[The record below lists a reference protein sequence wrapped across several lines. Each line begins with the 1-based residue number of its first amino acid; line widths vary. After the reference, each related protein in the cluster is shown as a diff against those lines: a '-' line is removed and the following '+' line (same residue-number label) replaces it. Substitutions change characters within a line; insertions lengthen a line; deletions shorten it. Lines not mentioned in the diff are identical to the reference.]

1 MINSLLQSLCSH
13 WERKLL
19 ILMVVFA
26 LGLLFTREVILEPP
40 QKPQE
45 TSFTIPPPPQLVP
58 WQGRPPLV
66 KDHPTDPGDRNP
78 FLVTFPMEKS
88 NETSQETAAH
98 SEDKLPAQP
107 PRRTVAITYQGIRT
121 TLSGK
126 TYAILEV
133 SDSKLGASNHFL
145 QEGEALPCGIAIE
158 KVTERELEL
167 SDKSGNELGD
177 LPYGTTKIVT
187 MERE

>member
-1 MINSLLQSLCSH
+1 MAG
-13 WERKLL
+13 K
-19 ILMVVFA
+19 
-26 LGLLFTREVILEPP
+26 
-40 QKPQE
+40 
-45 TSFTIPPPPQLVP
+45 
-58 WQGRPPLV
+58 
-66 KDHPTDPGDRNP
+66 
-78 FLVTFPMEKS
+78 
-88 NETSQETAAH
+88 TAAGQGPSDGPGRQEPLPGH
-98 SEDKLPAQP
+98 LPDGKAQRDSPAQP

-145 QEGEALPCGIAIE
+145 QEGEALPCGITIKKMSE
-158 KVTERELEL
+158 GGLGL

-187 MERE
+187 MEGE

>member
-19 ILMVVFA
+19 ILVVVFA

-88 NETSQETAAH
+88 SETPQETAK
-98 SEDKLPAQP
+98 SEERLPPQP

-145 QEGEALPCGIAIE
+145 QEGEALPCGITIE
-158 KVTERELEL
+158 KMSERGLEL

-187 MERE
+187 MEGE

>member
-26 LGLLFTREVILEPP
+26 LGLLFTREFILEPP
-40 QKPQE
+40 RKPQE

-66 KDHPTDPGDRNP
+66 KDQPTDPGDRNP

-88 NETSQETAAH
+88 NETSQETTPP
-98 SEDKLPAQP
+98 EERLPAQP

-133 SDSKLGASNHFL
+133 SDSKLGASSHFL

-158 KVTERELEL
+158 KMTERGMEL
-167 SDKSGNELGD
+167 SDKSGNELGN
-177 LPYGTTKIVT
+177 LPYGTTRIVT
-187 MERE
+187 MEGE